1 MRVKKG
7 IKLILISLILISS
20 YYFYGTKRPIKIR
33 NVDLTN
39 LSFFEVIKGEKF
51 LFSTLGKSFIIEKK
65 NEKEIKPFVFNK
77 IIKDKIYFIYLG
89 DNGKLGI
96 LDENL
101 NKITE
106 PIFET
111 LSNLGDSDFIKVTLN
126 EKQYLFNIKTLKE
139 MVEVEDTTIEGKY
152 LKIYADGKI
161 KLLNSEGKEILNEG
175 YENILYLKEEKV
187 VVLKNGKYGVVDLEN
202 RVVIP
207 FEYDEIYFANNN
219 FIVKKDG
226 VYYLNNEKLNIENIY
241 PSMNDILI
249 YDLEDGFSLINLRDK
264 KISKNVYTE
273 ISPNYNNFLIV
284 GNGEKYAI
292 IDKYEKLKPD
302 YKYSYIT
309 KIDNEIFM
317 AGTDEIGKFALLI
330 GEKKVTAEKYD
341 NIVKISNNYFL
352 GMIGNEIILLDKNG
366 KEKIQTKLKN
376 LIYYNSDVVLIK
388 EKDGEIY
395 VCRLEKEW

>member
-1 MRVKKG
+1 MKIKKG

-352 GMIGNEIILLDKNG
+352 GMIGNEVILLDKNG